1 MTLGSTLIPGHDAA
15 VRIVDVWLGTPMKE
29 ARYIRRL
36 LKIRRLEESF

>member
-1 MTLGSTLIPGHDAA
+1 LLDGTETAI
-15 VRIVDVWLGTPMKE
+15 RIVDVFLGTPMKE